1 MSRVVRA
8 LFTLARASGFA
19 VGVVGRVLFEAGP
32 YLLLFLLIVAG
43 ARPWFMIGAVSAS
56 WCSGFAVGFL
66 EGLWKRWKD
75 RR

>member
-32 YLLLFLLIVAG
+32 YLLLFLLIVTS

-56 WCSGFAVGFL
+56 WCCA
-66 EGLWKRWKD
+66 RWMGP
-75 RR
+75 R